1 MGNFGN
7 YKRDESGK
15 NPLTG
20 KMRCVIV
27 SAEETVSKSSGLPMI
42 VVSVRPSGCDF
53 SVKTYI
59 VNNDN
64 FNKNMTQFFDAFPEI
79 GDGNFEFLTWIGAEG
94 AANFGEDDN
103 GYLKIKRWVYP
114 EQAESLP
121 PFEGKKPERQEIT
134 SLADKEDEDPEDDGD
149 LPFV

>member
-1 MGNFGN
+1 MSNFGN
-7 YKRDESGK
+7 YKREEEDRNSLVGK
-15 NPLTG
+15 A
-20 KMRCVIV
+20 RCVLV
-27 SAEETVSKSSGLPMI
+27 KVEESVSKKSGLPMI
-42 VVSVRPSGCDF
+42 IIHVRPSGCSF

-59 VNNDN
+59 VNNEN
-64 FNKNMTQFFDAFPEI
+64 FNKNMTRFFDAFPEI

-121 PFEGKKPERQEIT
+121 PFEGKRPERQEVS
-134 SLADKEDEDPEDDGD
+134 SLDSKEDEDPEDDGE